1 MSITATVVDQVV
13 SATVTDSGVSVTV
26 SPSTVQASASGGVGP
41 AGPAGVSQLA
51 AATDVALSGLT
62 DGDVLR
68 YSGAASKWT
77 NVNETS
83 LLDAGNF

>member
-26 SPSTVQASASGGVGP
+26 SPSTVQASASGGIGP

-51 AATDVALSGLT
+51 DATDVDLSNPT
-62 DGDVLR
+62 TGDVLR
-68 YSGAASKWT
+68 YSNSKWR
-77 NVNETS
+77 NYPETD